1 MPLAPILMHPAF
13 RYGAATPWG
22 GSLLRDVYH
31 KDTPDARTGESL
43 EVSAIPGLNSTDA
56 EGTPLG
62 RLVERYGKALLG
74 TEVKGDF
81 PLLLKLIDAKQPLS
95 VQVHP
100 DDTYA
105 QKHENKLGKTEAWV
119 ILEAQPG
126 AKLVYGIRQGVTRE
140 QLGNAAEQGRQ
151 LEDLLRHVE
160 VKPGDVFFI
169 PAGTVHAIGEGIL
182 LYEIQQSSDVTY
194 RFYDWERRDEHG
206 NKRALHTRQALD
218 VVSLGEPPVPQP
230 VRACPLQGEGR
241 LEMLLETPFFIISRY
256 LNCRDVLIPADRR
269 RFAMLTAVQPATLH
283 YLDRSLELAAGQTA
297 LLPANGED
305 LRVTGEQLLYSAPY
319 VKENA

>member
-1 MPLAPILMHPAF
+1 MHPAF

-100 DDTYA
+100 DDAYA

-126 AKLVYGIRQGVTRE
+126 AKLVYGIRQGVSRE

-218 VVSLGEPPVPQP
+218 VVSL
-230 VRACPLQGEGR
+230 
-241 LEMLLETPFFIISRY
+241 
-256 LNCRDVLIPADRR
+256 
-269 RFAMLTAVQPATLH
+269 
-283 YLDRSLELAAGQTA
+283 RSQ
-297 LLPANGED
+297 
-305 LRVTGEQLLYSAPY
+305 S
-319 VKENA
+319 